1 MGNREYQLVIVGGG
15 LAGMTAAL
23 YATRSG
29 LKTLLLERL
38 MTGGQIINADTIENF
53 PGFPDGISGADLTI
67 LVQDQA
73 TKYGLDLE
81 LDEVATIQ
89 QNPPGLSIETQNGN
103 IFDSLAVIIASGSSL
118 KHLGIPGEEENHGTG
133 VSYCATCDGA
143 FFKDQVVG
151 VVGGGDSALDEA
163 ITLTEF
169 ASKVFLIHK
178 GKEFVGQ
185 RLLQDRVKANPQI
198 EIISQTIIES
208 INGNSGVEA
217 VTINNT
223 QSGERSILSLQGL
236 FIYIG
241 LSPNT
246 QYLRDLL
253 PLDTAGHIP
262 TDLLMRTP
270 VRGVLAAG
278 DIRQHSA
285 AQLISSAGDGATAAI
300 SAQRYIDRQEWTQ

>member
-1 MGNREYQLVIVGGG
+1 MSNREYELIIVGGG
-15 LAGMTAAL
+15 LAGMTAGL
-23 YATRSG
+23 YASRSG

-38 MTGGQIINADTIENF
+38 MTGGQIINADIIENF
-53 PGFPDGISGADLTI
+53 PGFPDGISGAELTI

-73 TKYGLDLE
+73 TKYGLELE
-81 LDEVATIQ
+81 LDEVKNIQ
-89 QNPPGLSIETQNGN
+89 QKSQAISVETQNGDLV
-103 IFDSLAVIIASGSSL
+103 DSMAVIIAGGSSL
-118 KHLGIPGEEENHGTG
+118 KHLGIPGEKENHGTG

-151 VVGGGDSALDEA
+151 VVGGGDSGLDEA
-163 ITLTEF
+163 ITLTKF

-185 RLLQDRVKANPQI
+185 RLLQDRVKANPKI
-198 EIISQTIIES
+198 EIISQAVIES
-208 INGNSGVEA
+208 INGSSGVES
-217 VTINNT
+217 VTINNIP
-223 QSGERSILSLQGL
+223 SGERSVLSLQGL

-262 TDLLMRTP
+262 TDLLMRTT
-270 VRGVLAAG
+270 VRGILAAG

-300 SAQRYIDRQEWTQ
+300 SAQRYIERQEWDQ

>member
-15 LAGMTAAL
+15 VAGMTAGL
-23 YATRSG
+23 YASRSG

-38 MTGGQIINADTIENF
+38 MTGGQIINADIIENF
-53 PGFPDGISGADLTI
+53 PGFPEGISGAELTT
-67 LVQDQA
+67 LVQKQS
-73 TKYGLDLE
+73 TKYGLELE
-81 LDEVATIQ
+81 LDEVKNIRQ
-89 QNPPGLSIETQNGN
+89 KPSGISIETQSGN
-103 IFDSLAVIIASGSSL
+103 VINSLAVIIAGGSSL
-118 KHLGIPGEEENHGTG
+118 KHLGILGEKENHGTG

-163 ITLTEF
+163 MTLTEF

-185 RLLQDRVKANPQI
+185 RLLQDRVKANPKI
-198 EIISQTIIES
+198 EIISQAVIES
-208 INGNSGVEA
+208 INGSTGVES
-217 VTINNT
+217 VTINNIL
-223 QSGERSILSLQGL
+223 SGERSVLSLQGL

-253 PLDTAGHIP
+253 PLDAAGHIP
-262 TDLLMRTP
+262 TDLLMRTT
-270 VRGVLAAG
+270 VRGILAAG

-300 SAQRYIDRQEWTQ
+300 SAQKYIERQEWDQ

>member
-1 MGNREYQLVIVGGG
+1 MSKREYELIIVGGG
-15 LAGMTAAL
+15 LAGMTAGL
-23 YATRSG
+23 YASRSG
-29 LKTLLLERL
+29 IKTLLLERL
-38 MTGGQIINADTIENF
+38 MTGGQIINAEIIENF
-53 PGFPDGISGADLTI
+53 PGFPDGISGAELTI

-73 TKYGLDLE
+73 TKYGLELE
-81 LDEVATIQ
+81 LDEVKNIQ
-89 QNPPGLSIETQNGN
+89 QKPSGISIETQNGDL
-103 IFDSLAVIIASGSSL
+103 ISSVAVIIAGGSTL
-118 KHLGIPGEEENHGTG
+118 KHLGIPGEKENHGTG

-163 ITLTEF
+163 VTLTEF

-185 RLLQDRVKANPQI
+185 RLLQDRVKANPKI
-198 EIISQTIIES
+198 EIINQTVIES
-208 INGNSGVEA
+208 INGQSGVEA
-217 VTINNT
+217 VTLNNIL
-223 QSGERSILSLQGL
+223 SGERSVLSLHGL

-246 QYLRDLL
+246 QYLNNLL
-253 PLDTAGHIP
+253 PLDGAGHIP
-262 TDLLMRTP
+262 TDLLMRTK
-270 VRGVLAAG
+270 VKGILAAG

-300 SAQRYIDRQEWTQ
+300 SAQRYIERREWNQ

>member
-15 LAGMTAAL
+15 VAGMTAGL
-23 YATRSG
+23 YASRSG

-38 MTGGQIINADTIENF
+38 MTGGQIINADIIENF
-53 PGFPDGISGADLTI
+53 PGFPEGISGAELTTLI
-67 LVQDQA
+67 QNQS
-73 TKYGLDLE
+73 TKYGLELE
-81 LDEVATIQ
+81 LDEVKNIRQ
-89 QNPPGLSIETQNGN
+89 KPSGISIETQNGN
-103 IFDSLAVIIASGSSL
+103 VINSLAVIIAGGSSL
-118 KHLGIPGEEENHGTG
+118 KHLGILGEKENHGTG

-163 ITLTEF
+163 MTLTEF

-185 RLLQDRVKANPQI
+185 RLLQDRVRANPKI
-198 EIISQTIIES
+198 EIISQAVIES
-208 INGNSGVEA
+208 INGSSGVES
-217 VTINNT
+217 VTINNIL
-223 QSGERSILSLQGL
+223 SGERSVLSLQGL

-253 PLDTAGHIP
+253 PLDAAGHIP
-262 TDLLMRTP
+262 TDLLMRTT
-270 VRGVLAAG
+270 VRGILAAG

-300 SAQRYIDRQEWTQ
+300 SAQKYIDRQEWDQ